1 MVVATVHNGSRV
13 TGTLIH
19 DQMAVVFGTRTIR
32 IDVADQIRNTMTHIV
47 NNGSTVE
54 QATS

>member
-47 NNGSTVE
+47 NNGATVE